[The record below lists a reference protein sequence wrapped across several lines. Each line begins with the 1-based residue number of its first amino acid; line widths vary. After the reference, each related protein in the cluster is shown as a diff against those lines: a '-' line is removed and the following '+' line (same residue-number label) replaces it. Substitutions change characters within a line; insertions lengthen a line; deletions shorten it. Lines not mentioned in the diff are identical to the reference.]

1 MKVIVGLGNPGLE
14 YRSTKHNMGF
24 AVVKDLAKENG
35 IKINRKLHFSL
46 TGKGKIAGENTLL
59 VLPQTYM
66 NLSGNAVSELFREE
80 IKDIKDLIVVC
91 DDINIEL
98 GRIRLR
104 KEGSSGGH
112 KGLESIIH
120 TLGRDDFAR
129 LRVGIATDA
138 HRGDITNY
146 VLSPF
151 KRKEMR
157 NVNHV
162 VALASET
169 ITSSIED
176 GIDKAM
182 SKFNKRKIGTS

>member
-1 MKVIVGLGNPGLE
+1 VKFIVGLGNPGLE
-14 YRSTKHNMGF
+14 YKATKHNIGF
-24 AVVKDLAKENG
+24 AVVRDLAKEND
-35 IKINRKLHFSL
+35 IRINKKLHFSL
-46 TGKGKIAGENTLL
+46 IGKGKIAGEDVVLA
-59 VLPQTYM
+59 LPQTYM
-66 NLSGNAVSELFREE
+66 NLSGNAVSELFRAE
-80 IKDIKDLIVVC
+80 IKDIKDLVVIC

-129 LRVGIATDA
+129 LRVGIATDV

-169 ITSSIED
+169 ITSSIKD